1 VGDNDEY
8 STTSDLPNTPRSG
21 FERWATRAGLLLLV
35 LIVLAGAVGL
45 LGPRKGN
52 TSASGSGY
60 QLSVQYPA
68 ITRAGEPAPLHVRV
82 ESAAGFDD
90 KIELEFCDDLFD
102 DLDFQNWYPN
112 PSAETGDTSALTY
125 EFDPPDGDVF
135 EVSLDARSAP
145 GAFGEVEDC
154 SVKVVDGDAE
164 LVSVS
169 FHTWR
174 MP

>member
-1 VGDNDEY
+1 VPGTDEY
-8 STTSDLPNTPRSG
+8 STTADVPSEPRSRL
-21 FERWATRAGLLLLV
+21 ERWSTRTGLLLLV
-35 LIVLAGAVGL
+35 LVVAAGASGL
-45 LGPRKGN
+45 LGPRKGS
-52 TSASGSGY
+52 TSASAAGY
-60 QLSVQYPA
+60 RLAVEYPA

-82 ESAAGFDD
+82 ESETGFSG
-90 KIELEFCDDLFD
+90 KIELAFCDDLFD

-112 PSAETGDTSALTY
+112 PSAETGDTGKLLF

-145 GAFGEVEDC
+145 GAFGEIEDC
-154 SVKVVDGDAE
+154 RVRLIEDDAE
-164 LVSVS
+164 VTSVS

>member
-1 VGDNDEY
+1 VGDRDEY
-8 STTSDLPNTPRSG
+8 STTSDLPSEPRSPR
-21 FERWATRAGLLLLV
+21 ERWATRAGLLLLALV
-35 LIVLAGAVGL
+35 VLAGAVGL
-45 LGPRKGN
+45 LGPRKGT
-52 TSASGSGY
+52 TSASAAGY
-60 QLSVQYPA
+60 QLTVVYPA

-82 ESAAGFDD
+82 ESASGFSG
-90 KIELEFCDDLFD
+90 KIQLALCDDLFD

-112 PSAETGDTSALTY
+112 PSAETGDTGKLLY
-125 EFDPPDGDVF
+125 EFDPPDSDVF

-145 GAFGEVEDC
+145 GAFGEIEDC
-154 SVKVVDGDAE
+154 RVRLLEDDDE